1 MAALQD
7 LFGDAVLRHEVVAGN
22 QHIVFI
28 PPEKNL
34 EILTWLRDDPDQQ
47 YDLLRDVTAVDYGG
61 GRPLQVVYQLFS
73 FFHKRALRVKCELP
87 LDALEIE
94 SVCGLWMAADWLERE
109 VYDLF
114 GITFRNHPDL
124 RRILMPPDYAEG
136 YPLRKDFP
144 LRGRF
149 SRAEQTRRALSQ
161 DLEHYYFDSEIERG
175 GESQALPP
183 GGSTRSP
190 PAGEGGSPGRRRG
203 WKPPN
208 RGFLRTRSERETGY
222 EIHGPENRRVH
233 SRPQPRDGSGWEAR
247 PWAPWLPSTSRSP
260 TSSPRTCS

>member
-1 MAALQD
+1 MADDRSSFDAVVEGPKPSSEVTADLVKLDSPSEAHPSVLALQD
-7 LFGDAVLRHEVVAGN
+7 LFGEAILRHELVATD

-28 PPEKNL
+28 PPDRSL

-47 YDLLRDVTAVDYGG
+47 YDLLRDVTAIDYGG

-73 FFHKRALRVKCELP
+73 FFHKQALRVKCELP
-87 LDALEIE
+87 LDALEID
-94 SVCGLWMAADWLERE
+94 SVYGLWVAADWLERE

-114 GITFRNHPDL
+114 GITFKGHPDL

-136 YPLRKDFP
+136 HPLRKDFP

-161 DLEHYYFDSEIERG
+161 DLEHYYFESELERG

-183 GGSTRSP
+183 VDEPEALPQVEDHQALPPAESGGGS
-190 PAGEGGSPGRRRG
+190 GKG
-203 WKPPN
+203 
-208 RGFLRTRSERETGY
+208 
-222 EIHGPENRRVH
+222 V
-233 SRPQPRDGSGWEAR
+233 EA
-247 PWAPWLPSTSRSP
+247 TE
-260 TSSPRTCS
+260 

>member
-1 MAALQD
+1 MADGIASFDLVAEGPKPSSQAEASLGPIESPAQVHPSVTALKD
-7 LFGDAVLRHEVVAGN
+7 LFGEGVLRHEVVANN
-22 QHIVFI
+22 QHVVFI
-28 PPEKNL
+28 PPERSL

-73 FFHKRALRVKCELP
+73 FFHKQALRVKCELP
-87 LDALEIE
+87 LDSLEIE

-114 GITFRNHPDL
+114 GIIFKNHPDL

-136 YPLRKDFP
+136 HPLRKDFP

-161 DLEHYYFDSEIERG
+161 ELGHYYFDSEIKMG
-175 GESQALPP
+175 GESQALPAVERLK
-183 GGSTRSP
+183 GLT
-190 PAGEGGSPGRRRG
+190 PAG
-203 WKPPN
+203 
-208 RGFLRTRSERETGY
+208 SENELV
-222 EIHGPENRRVH
+222 I
-233 SRPQPRDGSGWEAR
+233 GSGDSE
-247 PWAPWLPSTSRSP
+247 
-260 TSSPRTCS
+260 